1 MKRSVAVG
9 VVCIVTL
16 WAAAGAARAVDVT
29 FTLDTPN
36 SVLTMSGDIL
46 GATIVQQGTGSLS
59 TTYSGTI
66 SAQWT
71 PGTILFTAAEAD
83 ANVNGNWQPAVGGGS
98 GSAAADYGGKATYM
112 VVINITLAGRDAEF
126 GLSSAPIA
134 LVGNNFDATQVLI
147 TTTSGSVDYRAVN
160 AIGGLVASGTQSLVG
175 GSGNNQAAAVGSLV
189 VTGSDAVL
197 TFPILYTTEFDI
209 PGYGTGAVTVTGT
222 LVGTAIVPEPATL
235 ALVGLGGLVA
245 LLRRR

>member
-16 WAAAGAARAVDVT
+16 WAAARTAHALDVT

-36 SVLTMSGDIL
+36 SVLTMSGNIL
-46 GATIVQQGTGSLS
+46 GSTISAQGTGSLS

-83 ANVNGNWQPAVGGGS
+83 ANVNGNWQPLVGGGS
-98 GSAAADYGGKATYM
+98 GSAPADYGGKVTLM
-112 VVINITLAGRDAEF
+112 VIITAYLAGRDAEF
-126 GLSSAPIA
+126 SLSSAPIA
-134 LVGNNFDATQVLI
+134 LVGNNFDATQVVI
-147 TTTSGSVDYRAVN
+147 TTTSGSVDYRAGVL
-160 AIGGLVASGTQSLVG
+160 GSGTQSLVG
-175 GSGNNQAAAVGSLV
+175 SSGSNQAAAAGSLV
-189 VTGSDAVL
+189 VTGNDAVL
-197 TFPILYTTEFDI
+197 TLPILYTTEFDI
-209 PGYGTGAVTVTGT
+209 PGYGTGTMTVTGT

-235 ALVGLGGLVA
+235 ALVGLGGIVA

>member
-9 VVCIVTL
+9 VVCIVTV
-16 WAAAGAARAVDVT
+16 WAAAQGAYALDVT

-36 SVLTMSGDIL
+36 SVLTMSGNIL
-46 GATIVQQGTGSLS
+46 GSTISAQGTGSLS

-83 ANVNGNWQPAVGGGS
+83 ANVNGTWQPAVGGGA
-98 GSAAADYGGKATYM
+98 GSAAADYGGKVTLM
-112 VVINITLAGRDAEF
+112 VIITAYLAGRDAEF
-126 GLSSAPIA
+126 SLSSAPIA

-147 TTTSGSVDYRAVN
+147 TTTSGSVDYRA
-160 AIGGLVASGTQSLVG
+160 GTLGSGTQSLVG
-175 GSGNNQAAAVGSLV
+175 GSAPNQAAGGSLV
-189 VTGSDAVL
+189 VTGTDAVL
-197 TFPILYTTEFDI
+197 TLPILYVTPVDI
-209 PGYGTGAVTVTGT
+209 DGDGTDDSEMTITGT
-222 LVGTAIVPEPATL
+222 LRGTATVPEPATL
-235 ALVGLGGLVA
+235 ALVGLGGIVA